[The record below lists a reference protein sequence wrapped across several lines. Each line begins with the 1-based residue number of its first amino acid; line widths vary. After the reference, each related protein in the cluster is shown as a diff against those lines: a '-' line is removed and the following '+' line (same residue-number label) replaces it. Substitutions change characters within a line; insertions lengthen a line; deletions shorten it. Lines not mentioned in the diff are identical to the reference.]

1 MMITTRKMLE
11 KYDKRIIDRL
21 VRAGRLNREEVEAY
35 MSGLN
40 DLTEVAEPMEAKLE
54 AVNAEE
60 EEGEF
65 EAEV

>member
-21 VRAGRLNREEVEAY
+21 VRAGRLNREEVEAH

-40 DLTEVAEPMEAKLE
+40 DLTKVAEPIEAKLE
-54 AVNAEE
+54 AVNASEE
-60 EEGEF
+60 EF